1 MDTKLFDQEARGN
14 LLPGSGQEEGRV
26 IPLFAADME
35 DELLVLARSVR
46 VDREEEVFEHEED
59 FGPDLAV
66 IDGEGQEVNEDKRAA
81 IILSGAACL
90 FGAIAIGEAI
100 ARGPL
105 PF

>member
-1 MDTKLFDQEARGN
+1 MGTKLFDQEARGN
-14 LLPGSGQEEGRV
+14 RLPVTEGTRV
-26 IPLFAADME
+26 IRLSERREIGDDM
-35 DELLVLARSVR
+35 LVLARSLR
-46 VDREEEVFEHEED
+46 VERDEEVFEHEED
-59 FGPDLAV
+59 FGPDLAL
-66 IDGEGQEVNEDKRAA
+66 IEGEGQGENEDKRAA